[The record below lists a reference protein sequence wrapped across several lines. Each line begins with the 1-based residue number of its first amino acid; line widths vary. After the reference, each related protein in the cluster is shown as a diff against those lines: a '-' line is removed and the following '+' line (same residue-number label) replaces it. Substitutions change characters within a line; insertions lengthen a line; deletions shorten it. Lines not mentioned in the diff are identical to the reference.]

1 MSLVAVS
8 YQDTND
14 EDITECVDWQLP
26 LSFVKK
32 RHSEKIEGVNAITQ
46 TWRMKER
53 VWIKLSKVT
62 LEKNM
67 FNKDL
72 FNVNI
77 NHAFCYVS

>member
-8 YQDTND
+8 QQNPND

-32 RHSEKIEGVNAITQ
+32 RHTEKIEGVNAITQ

-53 VWIKLSKVT
+53 VCIKTSACNNF
-62 LEKNM
+62 KNVS
-67 FNKDL
+67 NKDL
-72 FNVNI
+72 FYVNI
-77 NHAFCYVS
+77 KHAFI